1 MLRKGN
7 VMSKK
12 DLPGLPDEMFVAE
25 SLIRIKALENVLIR
39 KGLVTQEE
47 LNVETKI
54 LTTQLSK
61 AILEKANVTGDLDAI
76 IAGFDKKNN

>member
-1 MLRKGN
+1 
-7 VMSKK
+7 MSKK

-47 LNVETKI
+47 LNDETKL

-61 AILEKANVTGDLDAI
+61 AILEKANVPGDLDAI
-76 IAGFDKKNN
+76 IAGFNKKAN